1 MKCTLRPWQRED
13 APALRKVIDNK
24 KVMDNLRDIPYPYS
38 EQDAIDYL
46 NIILAADTNQTYA
59 FAIVLEDKVIGNI
72 GAFRQDNIHSKSA
85 EIGYFIGEPYWG
97 KGYGTQA
104 LEQICEYL
112 FENTDLIRLY
122 AEPFSHNKGS
132 RRILEKVGFEQEG
145 TLRSNAIKN
154 GKIIDMVMY
163 SLLREIIK

>member
-1 MKCTLRPWQRED
+1 MRCSIRPWRLED
-13 APALRKVIDNK
+13 APDITKALDNK

-38 EQDAIDYL
+38 EQDAKDYINL
-46 NIILAADTNQTYA
+46 MLAANPNQTYA
-59 FAIVLEDKVIGNI
+59 FAITLDDKAIGSI

-85 EIGYFIGEPYWG
+85 EIGYYLGEPYWG
-97 KGYGTQA
+97 QGYGTEA
-104 LEQICEYL
+104 LTQICAYL

-145 TLRSNAIKN
+145 TLRSNAVKN
-154 GKIIDMVMY
+154 GKVLDMTMY
-163 SLLREIIK
+163 SLLRK